1 MKKLSLTQQIILC
14 LLLGI
19 ATGAVYRHFYPD
31 VQNLKPFAE
40 NLQLLSDIF
49 LRLIKMIIAP
59 LVFSLLFVGIA
70 KAGDS
75 RTIGRMGLKTILW
88 FTFATLVALT
98 FGLAIANWFEPG
110 KRIVFDL
117 STAVAS
123 EPKPFIA
130 KEFIERIF
138 PESIVDVM
146 ARNQILPIIVF
157 VIFFALATAALKER
171 GKVIVDFFDAV
182 GHAML
187 KVTDYVMKFA
197 PVAVFGAVASIIAL
211 KGLGILYGYLYLISC
226 FFGGLLVFIFGF
238 LFLVCVVIKINF
250 FKLLK
255 AVKEPTLLA
264 FSTASSESAM
274 PMLIE
279 CLEKFGFKNRV
290 VSFVLPLGYS
300 FNLDGSIMYMTF
312 ATLTISQAAGMDI
325 TLGQQ
330 ITMMLIL
337 LVSSKGMAGVRGAS
351 IAVISGMLVYFNI
364 PLQNLALILAIDWL
378 LDMGRSGTN
387 IIGNAVATALI
398 DRWEGK
404 GRDTDI
410 E

>member
-1 MKKLSLTQQIILC
+1 MKKITLTQRIVIC
-14 LLLGI
+14 LILGI
-19 ATGAVYRHFYPD
+19 ITGAVYRNFYPD
-31 VQNLKPFAE
+31 PENLKPFAD
-40 NLQLLSDIF
+40 NMQLLSDIF

-75 RTIGRMGLKTILW
+75 KSIGRMGLKTIVW

-98 FGLAIANWFEPG
+98 MGLAIANWFEPG
-110 KRIVFDL
+110 KHIVFDL
-117 STAVAS
+117 SEKVVS

-157 VIFFALATAALKER
+157 VIFFALGTAAMREKGR
-171 GKVIVDFFDAV
+171 IIIDFFEAV
-182 GHAML
+182 GHVML

-197 PVAVFGAVASIIAL
+197 PYAVFGAVASIIAM
-211 KGLGILYGYLYLISC
+211 KGLEILYGYLYLISC

-238 LFLVCVVIKINF
+238 LFLVCVVIRINF

-279 CLEKFGFKNRV
+279 SLEKFGFRNRI

-312 ATLTISQAAGMDI
+312 ATLTIAQAAGMDI
-325 TLGQQ
+325 TLSQQ
-330 ITMMLIL
+330 ISMMLIL

-351 IAVISGMLVYFNI
+351 IAVISGMLVYFDI

-387 IIGNAVATALI
+387 IIGNAVATAVI
-398 DRWEGK
+398 DKWE
-404 GRDTDI
+404 R

>member
-1 MKKLSLTQQIILC
+1 MRKLTLTQWIILC
-14 LLLGI
+14 LVLGI
-19 ATGAVYRHFYPD
+19 ITGATYRYFYPD
-31 VQNLKPFAE
+31 PANLQPFAD
-40 NLQLLSDIF
+40 NLQLLSEIF

-75 RTIGRMGLKTILW
+75 RSIGRMGLKTIVW

-98 FGLAIANWFEPG
+98 FGLVIANIFEPG
-110 KRIVFDL
+110 KHIVMDL
-117 STAVAS
+117 SSRVVS
-123 EPKPFIA
+123 EPKPFVA
-130 KEFIERIF
+130 KDFIERIF

-157 VIFFALATAALKER
+157 VIFFALATAAMKEK
-171 GKVIVDFFDAV
+171 GKIIVDFFDAV
-182 GHAML
+182 GHVML
-187 KVTDYVMKFA
+187 KVTDYVMRFA
-197 PVAVFGAVASIIAL
+197 PLAVFGAVASIIAL
-211 KGLGILYGYLYLISC
+211 KGLDILYGYLYLISC

-279 CLEKFGFKNRV
+279 SLENFGFRNRI

-330 ITMMLIL
+330 ISMMLVL

-364 PLQNLALILAIDWL
+364 PLHNLALILAIDWL

-387 IIGNAVATALI
+387 IIGNAVATAVI
-398 DRWEGK
+398 DKWEPK
-404 GRDTDI
+404 P
-410 E
+410 

>member
-1 MKKLSLTQQIILC
+1 MKKFSLTQRIILC
-14 LLLGI
+14 LILGI
-19 ATGAVYRHFYPD
+19 LTGAIYRHYYPD
-31 VQNLKPFAE
+31 PENLKPFSD
-40 NLQLLSDIF
+40 NMQLLSDIF

-75 RTIGRMGLKTILW
+75 NSIGRMGLKTIVW

-110 KRIVFDL
+110 KHIVFDL
-117 STAVAS
+117 SNTVTN

-146 ARNQILPIIVF
+146 ARNQILPIIIF
-157 VIFFALATAALKER
+157 VIFFALGTAAMKEKGR
-171 GKVIVDFFDAV
+171 IIIDFFEAV
-182 GHAML
+182 GHVML

-197 PVAVFGAVASIIAL
+197 PYAVFGAVSSIIAL
-211 KGLGILYGYLYLISC
+211 KGLGILYGYLFLISC
-226 FFGGLLVFIFGF
+226 FFGGLLVFVFGF

-255 AVKEPTLLA
+255 AIKEPTLLA

-279 CLEKFGFKNRV
+279 SLEKFGFRNRI

-325 TLGQQ
+325 SLSQQ

-378 LDMGRSGTN
+378 LDMGRSATN
-387 IIGNAVATALI
+387 IVGNAVAVAVV
-398 DRWEGK
+398 DKWEG
-404 GRDTDI
+404 DI
-410 E
+410 PEDKL

>member
-1 MKKLSLTQQIILC
+1 MKKLSLTKQIIFC

-19 ATGAVYRHFYPD
+19 ITGAAYRNFYPD
-31 VQNLKPFAE
+31 PANLKPFAE
-40 NLQLLSDIF
+40 NLQLLSEIF

-59 LVFSLLFVGIA
+59 LVFSLLVVGIA

-75 RTIGRMGLKTILW
+75 KAIGRMGLKTIVW

-98 FGLAIANWFEPG
+98 FGLVIANWFEPG
-110 KRIVFDL
+110 KHIVFDL
-117 STAVAS
+117 SERITS
-123 EPKPFIA
+123 EPKPFVA

-157 VIFFALATAALKER
+157 VIFFALATAALKEK
-171 GKVIVDFFDAV
+171 GKIIIDFFDAV
-182 GHAML
+182 GLVML

-197 PVAVFGAVASIIAL
+197 PLAVFGAVASIIAL
-211 KGLGILYGYLYLISC
+211 KGLDILYGYFFLISC

-238 LFLVCVVIKINF
+238 LFLVCTVIGINF
-250 FKLLK
+250 FNLLK
-255 AVKEPTLLA
+255 AVKEPALLA

-279 CLEKFGFKNRV
+279 SLENFGFRNRI

-312 ATLTISQAAGMDI
+312 ATLTVSQAAGMDI
-325 TLGQQ
+325 TIGQQ

-351 IAVISGMLVYFNI
+351 IAVLSGMLVYFNI

-387 IIGNAVATALI
+387 IIGNAVATAVV
-398 DRWEGK
+398 DRWERGN
-404 GRDTDI
+404 G
-410 E
+410 EGA

>member
-1 MKKLSLTQQIILC
+1 MKKLTLTKRIILC
-14 LLLGI
+14 LILGI
-19 ATGAVYRHFYPD
+19 ISGATYRHFYPD
-31 VQNLKPFAE
+31 PVNIRPFAE
-40 NLQLLSDIF
+40 NMQLLSDIF

-59 LVFSLLFVGIA
+59 LVFSLLFTGIA

-75 RTIGRMGLKTILW
+75 KSIGRMGLKTIVW

-110 KRIVFDL
+110 KHIVMDM
-117 STAVAS
+117 SSATTS
-123 EPKPFIA
+123 EPKSFVA

-157 VIFFALATAALKER
+157 VVFFALATAAMKER
-171 GKVIVDFFDAV
+171 GKILIDFFDAA
-182 GHAML
+182 GHVML

-197 PVAVFGAVASIIAL
+197 PFAVFGAVTSIIAL
-211 KGLGILYGYLYLISC
+211 KGLDILYGYLFLITC

-238 LFLVCVVIKINF
+238 LFLICSIIKINF

-255 AVKEPTLLA
+255 AVREPTLLA

-279 CLEKFGFKNRV
+279 SLENFGFRNRI

-364 PLQNLALILAIDWL
+364 PMQNLALILAIDWL

-387 IIGNAVATALI
+387 IIGNAVATAVI
-398 DRWEGK
+398 DKWE
-404 GRDTDI
+404 R

>member
-1 MKKLSLTQQIILC
+1 MKKLTLTKRIVIC

-19 ATGAVYRHFYPD
+19 ATGATYRHFYPD
-31 VQNLKPFAE
+31 IENLKPFAE
-40 NLQLLSDIF
+40 NMQLLSDIF

-75 RTIGRMGLKTILW
+75 KAIGRMGLKTIVW

-98 FGLAIANWFEPG
+98 FGLAIANFFEPG
-110 KRIVFDL
+110 KHIVLDL
-117 STAVAS
+117 STKVSS

-146 ARNQILPIIVF
+146 ARNQILPIIIF

-211 KGLGILYGYLYLISC
+211 KGLDILYGYFFLIAC

-238 LFLVCVVIKINF
+238 LFLVCTLIKVNF

-279 CLEKFGFKNRV
+279 SLENFGFRNRI

-312 ATLTISQAAGMDI
+312 ATLTIAQAAGMDI
-325 TLGQQ
+325 SLGQQ

-387 IIGNAVATALI
+387 IIGNAVATAVI
-398 DRWEGK
+398 DKWEGK
-404 GRDTDI
+404 SN
-410 E
+410 EVE

>member
-1 MKKLSLTQQIILC
+1 MKKLSLTQRIILC

-19 ATGAVYRHFYPD
+19 VTGATYRYFYPAPE
-31 VQNLKPFAE
+31 NLKPFAE
-40 NLQLLSDIF
+40 NMQLLSDIF

-75 RTIGRMGLKTILW
+75 KSIGRMGLKTIVW

-110 KRIVFDL
+110 KHIVFDL
-117 STAVAS
+117 SEKVSS

-146 ARNQILPIIVF
+146 ARNQILPIIIF
-157 VIFFALATAALKER
+157 VIFFALGTAAMKEK
-171 GKVIVDFFDAV
+171 GKIIIDFFEAV
-182 GHAML
+182 GHVML

-197 PVAVFGAVASIIAL
+197 PYAVFGAVSSIIAL
-211 KGLGILYGYLYLISC
+211 KGLGILYGYLFLISC
-226 FFGGLLVFIFGF
+226 FFGGLLVFVFGF
-238 LFLVCVVIKINF
+238 LMLVCMMIKINF

-279 CLEKFGFKNRV
+279 SLENFGFRNRI

-312 ATLTISQAAGMDI
+312 ATLTIAQAAGMDI
-325 TLGQQ
+325 SLGQQ
-330 ITMMLIL
+330 ISMMLIL

-387 IIGNAVATALI
+387 IIGNAVAVAVI
-398 DRWEGK
+398 DKWE
-404 GRDTDI
+404 RDTPEDKI
-410 E
+410 